1 MKAPA
6 HITAEELPYLQPPN
20 KRTELV
26 RGVMRVSEPASARH
40 GLVAAKVLA
49 ALAASVQAHRLGA
62 VFAAETGFTLER
74 GPDTVRAPDAAF
86 VSRVRLPDPLPTGFP
101 EMAPDLAVEVLS
113 PGDRPGEVLGKVGD
127 WLRAGCR
134 VVWVIDPERRQV
146 RVYRTDGSESV
157 LGESDALDGE
167 DVLPGFSCP
176 LADLL

>member
-1 MKAPA
+1 
-6 HITAEELPYLQPPN
+6 
-20 KRTELV
+20 
-26 RGVMRVSEPASARH
+26 
-40 GLVAAKVLA
+40 
-49 ALAASVQAHRLGA
+49 
-62 VFAAETGFTLER
+62 
-74 GPDTVRAPDAAF
+74 
-86 VSRVRLPDPLPTGFP
+86 
-101 EMAPDLAVEVLS
+101 MAPDLAVEVLS